1 MERNSQQHVNRV
13 SSGIAGFD
21 QNIGGLP
28 GNIFNVVET
37 PDHQTGLL
45 MLGHFLKAGLQNGER
60 CTLVTLQ
67 DPLSLFQS
75 LAECNFEFYEYL
87 KSEQL
92 AYLSYQPSV
101 NTEIGLT
108 NDYGGLIAEMERLS
122 GDFPERVA
130 FHQVDSLLNLHS
142 HMLINN
148 CIQKLAAAAS
158 NSSSTFLGQ
167 YVQFNNRIYRDVRV
181 AFMKN
186 MSGFL
191 TLKAQSRA
199 GDQPLLKLT
208 LDRAPWFRTQAE
220 ELWLK
225 LEPGQGLVQTS
236 QEVTHPRI
244 RKAG

>member
-1 MERNSQQHVNRV
+1 MQNAITVL
-13 SSGIAGFD
+13 SGISGLD
-21 QNIGGLP
+21 KSIGGLP

-45 MLGHFLKAGLQNGER
+45 MLGHFLKAGLQNGEK

-92 AYLSYQPSV
+92 AYLSYQPSA

-108 NDYGGLIAEMERLS
+108 NDYNGLIQELERLS

-148 CIQKLAAAAS
+148 CIQKLSAAAA

-167 YVQFNNRIYRDVRV
+167 YVQFNTQIYRDVRV
-181 AFMKN
+181 AFLKN

-191 TLKAQSRA
+191 TLKALPRA
-199 GDQPLLKLT
+199 GSQPLLKLT
-208 LDRAPWFRTQAE
+208 LDRAPWFRTVQE
-220 ELWLK
+220 EFWLK
-225 LEPGQGLVQTS
+225 LEVGQGLVVTEP
-236 QEVTHPRI
+236 EVAHPRV